1 MLLTFISG
9 FILPVTF
16 EASAQDTE
24 STATHNTKYV
34 RLLLQNGGVYEGEVL
49 EIDESSFLINTFQL
63 GHMRIAKTA
72 ISSNTYISADQVGLL
87 KISNRSGDLNPQ
99 PRRYYLAPSA
109 MPLKKGEGY
118 YQNGWL
124 IYNQV
129 SYGVTDNI
137 ALSIIPQPLGIVGIV
152 QFGCKV
158 ADKLHV
164 SAGGI
169 VVIPFLHSNFRSDR
183 NGGDTWVIP
192 FTNVTIGDEQK
203 NLTLSYGVVFGK
215 PRNTSRYSTQIFNFS
230 AMIEISS
237 SMWLMTE
244 NFFMVIDHPAGP
256 SHLISMGLRKASK
269 KRDMVWDYCLVGLPA
284 DDIYGI
290 PWISC
295 TIPF

>member
-1 MLLTFISG
+1 
-9 FILPVTF
+9 
-16 EASAQDTE
+16 
-24 STATHNTKYV
+24 
-34 RLLLQNGGVYEGEVL
+34 
-49 EIDESSFLINTFQL
+49 
-63 GHMRIAKTA
+63 
-72 ISSNTYISADQVGLL
+72 
-87 KISNRSGDLNPQ
+87 
-99 PRRYYLAPSA
+99 

-129 SYGVTDNI
+129 SYGVTDNLTV
-137 ALSIIPQPLGIVGIV
+137 AMSMTP
-152 QFGCKV
+152 FGTGGTVKFGYKV

-169 VVIPFLHSNFRSDR
+169 GVISFF
-183 NGGDTWVIP
+183 GDDPLVIAG
-192 FTNVTIGDEQK
+192 TNVTIGDEQK